1 MHYDKPLSLRLQWI
15 LKEMREKS
23 SIIGYKPSISTTTI
37 KNPVL
42 ITGLKLNLTD
52 DFDDYPSDNE
62 FDYSDYAYEDPIDGS
77 TSSTRKTTTTIS
89 STTIQSSSILSFD
102 DNSMDDTNTV
112 SYYDYGEQD
121 IYIDDE
127 FDDALTKKLL
137 PNSTTTTT
145 TTTIIRIPSYHQRQP
160 VIWNIDIDDTD
171 DLEQLNSSSLLCSSY
186 LFVFLIFIIKL

>member
-1 MHYDKPLSLRLQWI
+1 MNYDKPLSLRLQWI

-23 SIIGYKPSISTTTI
+23 SIIGYKPLISTTTTI
-37 KNPVL
+37 KNPAI

-77 TSSTRKTTTTIS
+77 TSSTITTTTIS
-89 STTIQSSSILSFD
+89 STTLKSSSISPFD

-121 IYIDDE
+121 VYTDDE
-127 FDDALTKKLL
+127 FDDTPMKKLL
-137 PNSTTTTT
+137 PNSTTTTIA
-145 TTTIIRIPSYHQRQP
+145 TTIIRIPSYHQRQP
-160 VIWNIDIDDTD
+160 IIWNINIDDDT
-171 DLEQLNSSSLLCSSY
+171 EQLNSSSLLCSSY
-186 LFVFLIFIIKL
+186 LFVFLIFILTS